1 MLVNETNMRLA
12 LIDLSSKL
20 QKAEPRLKGRRV
32 IYHKVRYLEFQECC
46 ETLLE
51 DVSREFGDAEKHMDD
66 VNKLEKCVTGGLARL
81 DPDEAWRRW
90 SGRRSAP
97 GLRKP

>member
-1 MLVNETNMRLA
+1 MLVNETKMRLA
-12 LIDLSSKL
+12 LFDLSSKL

-51 DVSREFGDAEKHMDD
+51 DVSREFGDAEKHMDEL
-66 VNKLEKCVTGGLARL
+66 NKLEKSVNFWLARL
-81 DPDEAWRRW
+81 ENEDA
-90 SGRRSAP
+90 
-97 GLRKP
+97 